1 MADPTGRPPS
11 LRDANREYNTVTVG
25 GDVANVG
32 L

>member
-1 MADPTGRPPS
+1 MADQPDGHHP
-11 LRDANREYNTVTVG
+11 RDANREYNTVTVG